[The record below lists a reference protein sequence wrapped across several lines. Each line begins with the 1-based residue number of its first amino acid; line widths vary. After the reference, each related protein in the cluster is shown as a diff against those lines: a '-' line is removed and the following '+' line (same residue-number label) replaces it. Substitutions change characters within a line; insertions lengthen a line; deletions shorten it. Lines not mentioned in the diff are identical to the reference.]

1 MCLTRSLAC
10 SLLALSFCGPAHA
23 ATNIDSAAQARA
35 LHERLL
41 VLDSHLDTP
50 AHFAR
55 PGWDIMTRHAYDTD
69 LTQVDYPRMQEGGLD
84 GGFWAIYTP
93 QGPRTTEGEQAA
105 RDVALQRAVL
115 IHEMVAKNN
124 EHFALAFTA
133 DDAARI
139 AASGKRVVY
148 LSIENGYPLGHDA
161 TLLKTFY
168 ELGVRVFGF
177 VHFKNNDLGDSSTDT
192 SGAEWKGLSPFGK
205 QLVAEANRL
214 GIVVDASHASD
225 DVLDQLMEL
234 SKTPVLLTHSGCKA
248 VYAHPR
254 NIDDARLRKLAAGGG
269 VIQINSYSEYVIPTP
284 ANADRQKALAALFAQ
299 LGRPDAL
306 SPENVAALARGR
318 AEIERKYPIPRATF
332 DDFMKHLLHALQVAG
347 PDHVGVGL
355 DWDGGGGVTGMEDVA
370 ALPKITERLLQ
381 AGYTEQDLA
390 KIWSGNL
397 LRVLRAAEEYK
408 AGIAH

>member
-1 MCLTRSLAC
+1 MCLTRSFAY
-10 SLLALSFCGPAHA
+10 SVAMLLLCCPVHA
-23 ATNIDSAAQARA
+23 DTGVDATTRARA

-55 PGWDIMTRHAYDTD
+55 SGWDIMTRHTYDSD
-69 LTQVDYPRMQEGGLD
+69 LSQVDYPRMQEGGLD

-93 QGPRTTEGEQAA
+93 QGPRTPEGEQAA
-105 RDVALQRAVL
+105 RDQALQRAVL

-124 EHFALAFTA
+124 QHFALAFTA

-139 AASGKRVVY
+139 AGSGKRVVY
-148 LSIENGYPLGHDA
+148 LSIENGYPLGHDT

-177 VHFKNNDLGDSSTDT
+177 VHFKNNDLADSSTDP
-192 SGAEWKGLSPFGK
+192 GGPEWKGLSPLGK
-205 QLVAEANRL
+205 QLIVQANRL

-225 DVLDQLMEL
+225 DVLDQLIEL

-248 VYAHPR
+248 AYAHPR
-254 NIDDARLRKLAAGGG
+254 NIDDARLRKLAASGG

-284 ANADRQKALAALFAQ
+284 VNPDRQKALAALFAQ
-299 LGRPDAL
+299 FGRPDAS
-306 SPENVAALARGR
+306 SPESIAALARGR
-318 AEIERKYPIPRATF
+318 TEIDRKYPVPRATL

-347 PDHVGVGL
+347 PDHVGIGL

-381 AGYTEQDLA
+381 AGYSEQDLA

-408 AGIAH
+408 ARIAH